1 MTLGCTKPSLKWFID
16 KNKHSPGLAIV
27 WHNSFRMAR
36 LRTAHVTRLLL
47 TLLLFATLLQAQQP
61 ASTVAFEQTF
71 PGSDPAHYFISVASD
86 CHATY
91 ESNGKLTR
99 ESDADDSLHLKFTP
113 SQVTCAKVFDLAK
126 QAHYFERDIDSK
138 KKNLASTGIKVLS
151 YKDGQKSTRAT
162 YNYSTIPS
170 VQELT
175 EIFQG
180 LGATLEFG
188 RRLEYDHHYQKL
200 ALDDEMKRMQESET
214 SRGLQDVSAIEA
226 ILQQIVD
233 DPSVIQVV
241 RVRAQRLLAA
251 AK

>member
-1 MTLGCTKPSLKWFID
+1 MSNRVI
-16 KNKHSPGLAIV
+16 A
-27 WHNSFRMAR
+27 
-36 LRTAHVTRLLL
+36 LRTLVTQLA
-47 TLLLFATLLQAQQP
+47 LLLFGTPVLHAQQA
-61 ASTVAFEQTF
+61 ASNIAFEQTF
-71 PGSDPAHYFISVASD
+71 PGSDPAHYVFSVASD

-91 ESNGKLTR
+91 ESNGKLTP
-99 ESDADDSLHLKFTP
+99 ESEDDDSFHLEFTA
-113 SQVTCAKVFDLAK
+113 SQATCAKVFDLAK
-126 QAHYFERDIDSK
+126 QAHYFEKEIDSK
-138 KKNLASTGIKVLS
+138 KKNLASTGVKVLS
-151 YKDGQKSTRAT
+151 YKDAQKSAKAT

-200 ALDDEMKRMQESET
+200 ALDDEMRRMQESET

-226 ILQQIVD
+226 ILQQIID

>member
-1 MTLGCTKPSLKWFID
+1 MSNYVI
-16 KNKHSPGLAIV
+16 AV
-27 WHNSFRMAR
+27 
-36 LRTAHVTRLLL
+36 RTFVTQLVLLL
-47 TLLLFATLLQAQQP
+47 LGTALLQAQQP

-71 PGSDPAHYFISVASD
+71 PGSDPAHYLISVASD
-86 CHATY
+86 CHSTY
-91 ESNGKLTR
+91 ESNGKLTP
-99 ESDADDSLHLKFTP
+99 ESDDDNSFHLDFKA
-113 SQVTCAKVFDLAK
+113 SQSTCTKVFELAK
-126 QAHYFERDIDSK
+126 QSHYFEKEIDSK

-151 YKDGQKSTRAT
+151 YKDAQKSTRAT
-162 YNYSTIPS
+162 YNYSTVPS

-175 EIFQG
+175 ATFQG

-241 RVRAQRLLAA
+241 RARAQRLLAA

>member
-1 MTLGCTKPSLKWFID
+1 LKWSID
-16 KNKHSPGLAIV
+16 KNKHSPGLALLWHNSV
-27 WHNSFRMAR
+27 WHNSFGMTRS
-36 LRTAHVTRLLL
+36 RTAHITRFLL
-47 TLLLFATLLQAQQP
+47 TLLLLAPLLQAQPP

-71 PGSDPAHYFISVASD
+71 PGSDPAHYLISITSD

-91 ESNGKLTR
+91 ESNGKLTPQS
-99 ESDADDSLHLKFTP
+99 EGDDSFHLGFKASAP
-113 SQVTCAKVFDLAK
+113 TCSKVFDLAK
-126 QAHYFERDIDSK
+126 QAHYFEREIDSK

-151 YKDGQKSTRAT
+151 YKDGQKSTKST
-162 YNYSTIPS
+162 YNYSTIVS

>member
-1 MTLGCTKPSLKWFID
+1 MSSYVIPVRTL
-16 KNKHSPGLAIV
+16 
-27 WHNSFRMAR
+27 
-36 LRTAHVTRLLL
+36 VTHLVLLL
-47 TLLLFATLLQAQQP
+47 LGTALLQAQQP
-61 ASTVAFEQTF
+61 VSTVAFEQTF
-71 PGSDPAHYFISVASD
+71 PRSDPAHYLISIASD
-86 CHATY
+86 CHASY
-91 ESNGKLTR
+91 ESNGKLTP
-99 ESDADDSLHLKFTP
+99 ESDDDNSFHLEFIASP
-113 SQVTCAKVFDLAK
+113 ATCAKVFDLAK
-126 QAHYFERDIDSK
+126 QSHYFEKEIDSK

-151 YKDGQKSTRAT
+151 YKDAQKSTRAT
-162 YNYSTIPS
+162 YNYSTVPS

-175 EIFQG
+175 ATFQG
-180 LGATLEFG
+180 LGTTLEFG

-241 RVRAQRLLAA
+241 RARAQRLLAA

>member
-1 MTLGCTKPSLKWFID
+1 MP
-16 KNKHSPGLAIV
+16 P
-27 WHNSFRMAR
+27 
-36 LRTAHVTRLLL
+36 LRTTRVTAFPLALLL
-47 TLLLFATLLQAQQP
+47 LGTALLEAQQP

-71 PGSDPAHYFISVASD
+71 PGSDPAHYVISVAFD
-86 CHATY
+86 CRATY
-91 ESNGKLTR
+91 ESNGKLTP
-99 ESDADDSLHLKFTP
+99 ESDADDSFHLEFKA
-113 SQVTCAKVFDLAK
+113 SSSTCAKVFDLAK
-126 QAHYFERDIDSK
+126 QAHYFEKEIDSK
-138 KKNLASTGIKVLS
+138 KKNLASTGIKILS
-151 YKDGQKSTRAT
+151 YKDEQKSTKAT
-162 YNYSTIPS
+162 YNYSTISS

-241 RVRAQRLLAA
+241 RARAQRMLAS

>member
-1 MTLGCTKPSLKWFID
+1 MP
-16 KNKHSPGLAIV
+16 P
-27 WHNSFRMAR
+27 
-36 LRTAHVTRLLL
+36 LRTTRVTAFPLALLL
-47 TLLLFATLLQAQQP
+47 LGTALLEAQQP

-71 PGSDPAHYFISVASD
+71 PGSDPAHYVISVAFD
-86 CHATY
+86 CRATY
-91 ESNGKLTR
+91 ESNGKLTP
-99 ESDADDSLHLKFTP
+99 ESDADDSFHLEFKA
-113 SQVTCAKVFDLAK
+113 SSSTCAKVFDLAK
-126 QAHYFERDIDSK
+126 QAHYFEKEIDSK
-138 KKNLASTGIKVLS
+138 KKNLASTGIKILS
-151 YKDGQKSTRAT
+151 YRDEQKTTKAT

-200 ALDDEMKRMQESET
+200 ALDDEMRRMQESET

-241 RVRAQRLLAA
+241 RARAQRMLAS

>member
-1 MTLGCTKPSLKWFID
+1 MPL
-16 KNKHSPGLAIV
+16 
-27 WHNSFRMAR
+27 
-36 LRTAHVTRLLL
+36 LRTARVTAFPLALLL
-47 TLLLFATLLQAQQP
+47 LGTALLKAQEP
-61 ASTVAFEQTF
+61 TSTVAFEQTF
-71 PGSDPAHYFISVASD
+71 PGSDPAHYIISVASD
-86 CHATY
+86 CRANY
-91 ESNGKLTR
+91 ESNGKLTPQS
-99 ESDADDSLHLKFTP
+99 EGDDSFHLEFKA
-113 SQVTCAKVFDLAK
+113 SQSTCAKVFDLTK
-126 QAHYFERDIDSK
+126 QAHYFEKEIDSK
-138 KKNLASTGIKVLS
+138 KKNLASTGMKVLS
-151 YKDGQKSTRAT
+151 YKDAQKSSRAT
-162 YNYSTIPS
+162 YNYSTVPS

-241 RVRAQRLLAA
+241 RARAQRLLAA

>member
-1 MTLGCTKPSLKWFID
+1 MP
-16 KNKHSPGLAIV
+16 P
-27 WHNSFRMAR
+27 
-36 LRTAHVTRLLL
+36 LRTTRVTAFPLALLL
-47 TLLLFATLLQAQQP
+47 LGTALLKAQQP

-71 PGSDPAHYFISVASD
+71 PGSDPAHYIISIASD
-86 CHATY
+86 CRSTY
-91 ESNGKLTR
+91 ESNGKLTAQS
-99 ESDADDSLHLKFTP
+99 EGDDSFHLEFKA
-113 SQVTCAKVFDLAK
+113 SSSTCAKVFDLAK
-126 QAHYFERDIDSK
+126 QAHYFEKEIDSK
-138 KKNLASTGIKVLS
+138 KKNLASTGIKILS
-151 YKDGQKSTRAT
+151 YKDEQKSTKAT
-162 YNYSTIPS
+162 YNYSTISS

-241 RVRAQRLLAA
+241 RARAQRMLAS

>member
-1 MTLGCTKPSLKWFID
+1 
-16 KNKHSPGLAIV
+16 
-27 WHNSFRMAR
+27 MAR
-36 LRTAHVTRLLL
+36 LKAAHATTFLLALLL
-47 TLLLFATLLQAQQP
+47 LGTALLQAQQP
-61 ASTVAFEQTF
+61 GANVAFEQTF
-71 PGSDPAHYFISVASD
+71 PGSDPAHYVISIASD
-86 CHATY
+86 CRATY
-91 ESNGKLTR
+91 ESNGKLTPQ
-99 ESDADDSLHLKFTP
+99 SDADDSFHLEFTA
-113 SQVTCAKVFDLAK
+113 SAATCTRVFDLAK
-126 QAHYFERDIDSK
+126 QAHYFEREIDSK

-151 YKDGQKSTRAT
+151 YKDAQKTTKAT

-180 LGATLEFG
+180 LAATLEFG
-188 RRLEYDHHYQKL
+188 RRLQYDHQYQKL

-226 ILQQIVD
+226 ILQQIVN

-241 RVRAQRLLAA
+241 RARAQRLLAA